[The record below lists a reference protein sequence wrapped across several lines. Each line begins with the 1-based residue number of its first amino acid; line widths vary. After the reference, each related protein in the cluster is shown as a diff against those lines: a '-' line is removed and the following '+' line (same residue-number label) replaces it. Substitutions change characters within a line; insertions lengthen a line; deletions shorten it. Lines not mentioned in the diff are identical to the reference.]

1 MVYSCGLCVVYV
13 CVCVCVCVCV
23 YVCCVC
29 VLMCRMCV
37 VCVRVCVCR
46 KDLNHRM
53 DSKRQEISTV
63 QSSIRQLENLVHD
76 LKEKKV

>member
-1 MVYSCGLCVVYV
+1 M
-13 CVCVCVCVCV
+13 CVCV

-29 VLMCRMCV
+29 VLMCVCVRMCV
-37 VCVRVCVCR
+37 CVLCVFMCVCVCVCR

>member
-1 MVYSCGLCVVYV
+1 M
-13 CVCVCVCVCV
+13 

-29 VLMCRMCV
+29 VLMCVCVRMCV
-37 VCVRVCVCR
+37 CVLCVFMCVCVCVCVCR

>member
-1 MVYSCGLCVVYV
+1 MCVCAYV
-13 CVCVCVCVCV
+13 C
-23 YVCCVC
+23 
-29 VLMCRMCV
+29 MCV
-37 VCVRVCVCR
+37 VCVHVCVCVCVCR

>member
-1 MVYSCGLCVVYV
+1 MCVCAYVCFVCVHV
-13 CVCVCVCVCV
+13 CVC
-23 YVCCVC
+23 
-29 VLMCRMCV
+29 
-37 VCVRVCVCR
+37 VCVCR

-76 LKEKKV
+76 LKEKKVRTITHAPVLQECGRDSCISTRS